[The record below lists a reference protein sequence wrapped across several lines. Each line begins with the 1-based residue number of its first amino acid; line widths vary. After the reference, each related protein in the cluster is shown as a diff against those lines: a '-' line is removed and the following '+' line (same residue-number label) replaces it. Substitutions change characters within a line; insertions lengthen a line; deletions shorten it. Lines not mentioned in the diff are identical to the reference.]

1 MSDPHSTTDTTRD
14 EYTSDAS
21 HVSQANHTPG
31 VPYAP
36 HAPNDPRAPRIS
48 YAPQAPRV
56 PELIDIEQVSEGW
69 VNKYLLH
76 YRKPDGSP
84 YTYESVSRKK
94 LDEYRKE
101 LMHNATVNSSNQG
114 TSEPRD
120 QSTQKPQGQS
130 TCDSPIQCTCD
141 SPSQSAFCD
150 GVCIVPELPDGS
162 YLLIKEFRYPLN
174 AFCAA
179 FPAGLID
186 PGETPE
192 AAIDRELQEETGYR
206 VRTEEAD
213 AIRMLSKT
221 GFSSTGM
228 TDENIQIA
236 FVKAK
241 IAGAAQPEPSELI
254 EPFTLKRTDIR
265 AFLDETP
272 YLLGTRTQLILE
284 LLAVQ

>member
-1 MSDPHSTTDTTRD
+1 MSDPRST
-14 EYTSDAS
+14 
-21 HVSQANHTPG
+21 
-31 VPYAP
+31 P
-36 HAPNDPRAPRIS
+36 H
-48 YAPQAPRV
+48 APRV
-56 PELIDIEQVSEGW
+56 PKLVDIEQVSEGW

-84 YTYESVSRKK
+84 YTYESVSRKN
-94 LDEYRKE
+94 LDEYREE
-101 LMHNATVNSSNQG
+101 LMRNT
-114 TSEPRD
+114 TDEPR
-120 QSTQKPQGQS
+120 G
-130 TCDSPIQCTCD
+130 
-141 SPSQSAFCD
+141 QSAFCD

-192 AAIDRELQEETGYR
+192 AAIKRELQEETGYR
-206 VRTEEAD
+206 VRSEEAN
-213 AIRMLSKT
+213 AIRLLSKT

-241 IAGAAQPEPSELI
+241 IAGAARPEPSELI
-254 EPFTLKRTDIR
+254 EPFILKKTDIR

-284 LLAVQ
+284 LLAAQ